1 MTLHRQQMPKYNN
14 AAGRI
19 LTVLEKLQPHSGKTC
34 KLPQLGEALGVDGTW
49 RTVLVAIQDV
59 NDEYSSLCNEI
70 EQFEHNPAKYELY
83 KKNLPDIGK
92 SIHSFSLNMPA
103 KSCVCQ
109 ISQPGVV
116 ALRFIAADLTQD
128 AAPEDDEIESLRSLV
143 SELQAEIEGS
153 DVFSKS
159 VREWL
164 LDLVRVIRDSIDRFA
179 IRGSRGMRKQFSL
192 LLGELIQNYDVAQK
206 VQEKKPSVWQR
217 FTSAI
222 DMMNKLAS
230 LAEHCRPAV
239 TFAQKSLPLLR
250 TLGLPAPDDFPM
262 DDQS

>member
-1 MTLHRQQMPKYNN
+1 MPEYNN

-19 LTVLEKLQPHSGKTC
+19 LAVLENLQPHSGKNC
-34 KLPQLGEALGVDGTW
+34 QLAQLGEAFGVDANW
-49 RTVLVAIQDV
+49 RSVLVAIQDV
-59 NDEYSSLCNEI
+59 TDEFSSLCDEI
-70 EQFEHNPAKYELY
+70 EQFEHNTAKYNLY
-83 KKNLPDIGK
+83 KKNLPDIEK
-92 SIHSFSLNMPA
+92 SIESFTLNMPA
-103 KSCVCQ
+103 KNCVCQ

-128 AAPEDDEIESLRSLV
+128 AEPEDNEIEALRSLV
-143 SELQAEIEGS
+143 NELQAEIENS

-192 LLGELIQNYDVAQK
+192 LLGELIQNYDIAQK
-206 VQEKKPSVWQR
+206 VQEKKPSVWER

-222 DMMNKLAS
+222 DLMNKLAS

-250 TLGLPAPDDFPM
+250 TLGLPAPDDFPV